1 MDDNVLQFGVPRT
14 KTEQAEKESGDK
26 FPDNNYV
33 IEDIDGKEYFARG
46 FMVFTPHHCAIMAD
60 FGMGAVPLLVVP
72 LVRVKVA
79 EMAEEDSEQ
88 VA

>member
-1 MDDNVLQFGVPRT
+1 MNDNVLQFGAPKSKGTV
-14 KTEQAEKESGDK
+14 AEETGDK
-26 FPDNNYV
+26 FPENNYV
-33 IEDIDGKEYFARG
+33 IEDIDGKEFFARG

-79 EMAEEDSEQ
+79 EMATDEEDEA